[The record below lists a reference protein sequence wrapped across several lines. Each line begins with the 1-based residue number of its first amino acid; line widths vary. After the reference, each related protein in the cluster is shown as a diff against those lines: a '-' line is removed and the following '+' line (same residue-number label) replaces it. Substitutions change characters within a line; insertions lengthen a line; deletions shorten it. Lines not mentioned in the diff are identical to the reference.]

1 MLAIELADDG
11 PGLPDA
17 VRANLFRPFTSTHRA
32 GGSGLGLAI
41 ARDLMLAHGGDIGLV
56 ATSPGGTTFRLPL
69 RLTERADREP
79 QAADSV

>member
-1 MLAIELADDG
+1 M
-11 PGLPDA
+11 
-17 VRANLFRPFTSTHRA
+17 VRANMFRPFTSTCRT

-56 ATSPGGTTFRLPL
+56 ATGKGGTTFRLTLP
-69 RLTERADREP
+69 LTERADRQP